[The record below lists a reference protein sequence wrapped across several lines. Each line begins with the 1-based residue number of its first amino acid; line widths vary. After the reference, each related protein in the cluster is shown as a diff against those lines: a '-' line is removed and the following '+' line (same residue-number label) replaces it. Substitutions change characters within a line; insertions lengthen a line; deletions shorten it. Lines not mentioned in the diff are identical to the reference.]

1 MHLLSTLYNV
11 KTYNRYGVG
20 GKHFLSFVLWRPY
33 KNKNKN
39 LLVMWLEALHF
50 PRSLLTST
58 THIDLNSD
66 LRQSCN
72 RYESFDIR
80 AILWTCYVICDD
92 ENWYCRAKERCKNR
106 ALREK
111 ELIITKSTE
120 KLFYNCFKRAYISN
134 EAHGC
139 YTKTDKT
146 DIKTINNI
154 VLSLGTIDFNLIT
167 FVFIM

>member
-11 KTYNRYGVG
+11 KTYNKYGVG

-33 KNKNKN
+33 KNKTKN

-50 PRSLLTST
+50 PKSLLTST

-80 AILWTCYVICDD
+80 AILCTCYVICDD
-92 ENWYCRAKERCKNR
+92 EN
-106 ALREK
+106 
-111 ELIITKSTE
+111 
-120 KLFYNCFKRAYISN
+120 
-134 EAHGC
+134 
-139 YTKTDKT
+139 
-146 DIKTINNI
+146 
-154 VLSLGTIDFNLIT
+154 
-167 FVFIM
+167 

>member
-33 KNKNKN
+33 KNKTKN

-80 AILWTCYVICDD
+80 AILCTCYVICDD

-139 YTKTDKT
+139 Y
-146 DIKTINNI
+146 
-154 VLSLGTIDFNLIT
+154 
-167 FVFIM
+167 M

>member
-1 MHLLSTLYNV
+1 
-11 KTYNRYGVG
+11 
-20 GKHFLSFVLWRPY
+20 
-33 KNKNKN
+33 
-39 LLVMWLEALHF
+39 MWLEALHF

-80 AILWTCYVICDD
+80 AILGTCYVICDD

-139 YTKTDKT
+139 Y
-146 DIKTINNI
+146 
-154 VLSLGTIDFNLIT
+154 
-167 FVFIM
+167 M